1 MPTNP
6 LHSLPL
12 ARQRQVAYL
21 GGVVVV
27 LLLVCAL
34 YWVHLLA
41 EHTDRRTDVES
52 QTRQRAVQLSAHMN
66 TQVRTL
72 VAGLEYLA
80 KNLAATYENDPGGAF
95 LLAERT
101 ARKTFPIGSIVQVA
115 VADGLGR
122 VAYSSLPT
130 GARSVSI
137 ADREHFR
144 VHAQGGAA
152 QLFISRPVLGRV
164 SGQWSIQFS
173 YPIESEGHFA
183 GVVVLSMSPEYI
195 ASGFRE
201 LFGAGSD
208 VALLVRADGSYLA
221 RSHLLNEV
229 LDKSV
234 PRDRGFLTSPQ
245 AVRGEYQATSPMD
258 GVYRY
263 YAWNRVKPYPLVVVV
278 GLDHDRALAT
288 THSVIHDSLWRNAI
302 GSAMMVVALLGMALL
317 FARIHQDRALLK
329 ENRQRYLLA
338 LEGGALGVWDWSLST
353 QRLSVDLHLAQL
365 LGLSPESV
373 QMGLE
378 GLLPLLHPDD
388 RPGME
393 ALVEPL
399 RQGQI
404 DSFARELRLRHHSGQ
419 WRWLDVRGKV
429 GQRGQGGHAERIFGT
444 FSDVTARRESEALQ
458 AELQARLGKL
468 VAQVPGTVYQ
478 YRLGVDGH
486 SSFPY
491 ASPGISDVYG
501 LTPQE
506 AMRDGSQVF
515 ERIHPEDRQ
524 RVSDSIAASARDLL
538 PWVCEYRTA
547 LASGQVRWLAGHAN
561 PEREAD
567 GGTLWHGY
575 IHDITE
581 QHAAHDALRRSEERL
596 RLTAAAVRDGLW
608 EWDSVSDH
616 LEFDARCQEI
626 LGHASPTRH
635 MAFADWRQSV
645 HPNDGLKVQGLLQH
659 QIELGEPFAL
669 ELRLRSASGAWC
681 WVEIRGQAAPRKGG
695 DGMTVMGT
703 LTDIGQRRADA
714 QLRRALLDNAGA
726 LLIVTN
732 ADRTVH
738 LTNQRAVDIFSP
750 NGQPRTGRDL
760 QAFYWNPSD
769 FVEAGQHYAKVRATG
784 EVWMEYPLRTASGE
798 QRWFAIRGTLL
809 DAERPEGEVIWT
821 LVDTTGRRQAEQ
833 ALATARA
840 HLLEVIEHVPGG
852 VLVQNTAGS
861 VVVVNDQACQLL
873 GLRKPADALVG
884 LPADALQRHMAPEIL
899 SHWQAAQTGATVFD
913 LHDGRTL
920 QFEQVRMRTAGEDI
934 GQLWIVRDITERRRR
949 EQTLQQLAATD
960 ALTGLANRRA
970 FMAQLEAEVQR
981 VAQGGASGMVI
992 MLDLDHFKRVNDTC
1006 GHAAGDRVLVHLAQI
1021 LRSQARREEDLPARL
1036 GGEEFAVLLPHTS
1049 ADEAEALAERL
1060 RLALEQSHIDSGE
1073 GRTIAITLSAG
1084 VAPLAIH
1091 AEHSLAQ
1098 ADAAL
1103 YQAKNTGRNRV
1114 VMAHATKQAVS

>member
-1 MPTNP
+1 MPQFP
-6 LHSLPL
+6 FHSVPL
-12 ARQRQVAYL
+12 ARQRQAAFL
-21 GGVVVV
+21 GCAV
-27 LLLVCAL
+27 LVLLVCAA
-34 YWVHLLA
+34 YWAHLRG
-41 EHTDRRTDVES
+41 EHADRLTDAES

-80 KNLAATYENDPGGAF
+80 KNLAATYGDDPGGAF

-101 ARKTFPIGSIVQVA
+101 ARKTFPKGSIVQVA
-115 VADGLGR
+115 VADAWGR

-130 GARSVSI
+130 GVRSVSV

-144 VHAQGGAA
+144 VHAQGGPA

-173 YPIESEGHFA
+173 YPIESEGQFA
-183 GVVVLSMSPEYI
+183 GVVVVSMSPEYI

-221 RSHLLNEV
+221 RSHLLDEA

-234 PRDRGFLTSPQ
+234 PQDRGFLTSPQ
-245 AVRGEYQATSPMD
+245 AVRGEYQAASPMD

-263 YAWNRVKPYPLVVVV
+263 YAWNRLKPYPLVVVV
-278 GLDHDRALAT
+278 GLDRDRALAAT
-288 THSVIHDSLWRNAI
+288 RSVIQDSLWRNAI
-302 GSAMMVVALLGMALL
+302 GSAMVVLALLGMALL
-317 FARIHQDRALLK
+317 FARMQQDRALLK
-329 ENRQRYLLA
+329 ENRQRYQLA

-353 QRLSVDLHLAQL
+353 QRLSVDLHLAHL
-365 LGLSPESV
+365 LGLSPEGV
-373 QMGLE
+373 QQGLE
-378 GLLPLLHPDD
+378 GLLPLVHPDD
-388 RPGME
+388 RSGIE
-393 ALVEPL
+393 AVVEPL

-419 WRWLDVRGKV
+419 WCWLDVRGKV

-444 FSDVTARRESEALQ
+444 FSDVTARREGEAFQ

-491 ASPGISDVYG
+491 ASPGISDIYG

-515 ERIHPEDRQ
+515 DRIHPEDWQ
-524 RVSDSIAASARDLL
+524 RVSDSIVASARDLL
-538 PWVCEYRTA
+538 PWVCEYRTV
-547 LASGQVRWLAGHAN
+547 LASGPVRWLAGYAN

-608 EWDSVSDH
+608 EWDTASDR
-616 LEFDARCQEI
+616 LGFDTRCQEI
-626 LGHASPTRH
+626 LGHTSPIRQ
-635 MAFADWRQSV
+635 MAFADWRPSI
-645 HPNDGLKVQGLLQH
+645 HPNDAPKVQGLLQH
-659 QIELGEPFAL
+659 QVELGEPFAL
-669 ELRLRSASGAWC
+669 ELRLRAASGAWC
-681 WVEIRGQAAPRKGG
+681 WVEIRGQAAPLEGI
-695 DGMTVMGT
+695 DGVRVMGT

-738 LTNQRAVDIFSP
+738 LTNQRAVDIFSA
-750 NGQPRTGRDL
+750 NGQPLSGRNL
-760 QAFYWNPSD
+760 HGFYWNPSD
-769 FVEAGQHYAKVRATG
+769 FAEAGQHYAQVRATG
-784 EVWMEYPLRTASGE
+784 EAWMEYPLRTASGD

-809 DAERPEGEVIWT
+809 DVEQPEGEVIWT
-821 LVDTTGRRQAEQ
+821 LVDTTERRHAEQ

-852 VLVQNTAGS
+852 VLVQNTSGS
-861 VVVVNDQACQLL
+861 VVVVNEEASQLL
-873 GLRKPADALVG
+873 GLRKPAAALVG
-884 LPADALQRHMAPEIL
+884 LQADALQRHMAPEIL
-899 SHWQAAQTGATVFD
+899 GHWQAAQMGATVFD

-949 EQTLQQLAATD
+949 EQTLQHLAATD
-960 ALTGLANRRA
+960 VLTGLANRRA
-970 FMAQLEAEVQR
+970 FMARLESELAGVAHKRGIGHGHHVRPRPFQARQR
-981 VAQGGASGMVI
+981 HLRPCRRRPRVGASGADI
-992 MLDLDHFKRVNDTC
+992 ARQGAAPERSGRATGWRRVR
-1006 GHAAGDRVLVHLAQI
+1006 GAAAGYHGRRGSGRGRAPAPGAGAQ
-1021 LRSQARREEDLPARL
+1021 
-1036 GGEEFAVLLPHTS
+1036 PH
-1049 ADEAEALAERL
+1049 RL
-1060 RLALEQSHIDSGE
+1060 RRRPHHHRHPQRRG
-1073 GRTIAITLSAG
+1073 GPAG
-1084 VAPLAIH
+1084 
-1091 AEHSLAQ
+1091 
-1098 ADAAL
+1098 
-1103 YQAKNTGRNRV
+1103 G
-1114 VMAHATKQAVS
+1114 